1 MRRLNLQ
8 RCLSLATGVVIAA
21 ALSPSSAAAPTE
33 WQMLSNR
40 NGMLI
45 ERRHH
50 DDSRLYEVR
59 ATTYSP
65 LPPAAIF
72 ETIWNQREH
81 PQFVPYL
88 KRLDLLS
95 DTGDERVAYEQL
107 AVPFARDRDYTVR
120 IHKNV
125 DREAQRYE
133 VVFTNAS
140 DAGPPP
146 DRNHVRVTHIHGG
159 WLIEPGGDGKGTKVS
174 YQVLSAPG
182 GAIPSWI
189 VNRAQ
194 TDAAAK
200 LVRAMLQRTLDT
212 HK

>member
-1 MRRLNLQ
+1 MRRLSPQ
-8 RCLSLATGVVIAA
+8 RCLSLAAGVVIAA

-40 NGMLI
+40 DGMLI

-50 DDSRLYEVR
+50 DDARLYEVR

-95 DTGDERVAYEQL
+95 DT
-107 AVPFARDRDYTVR
+107 DR
-120 IHKNV
+120 KS
-125 DREAQRYE
+125 
-133 VVFTNAS
+133 VV
-140 DAGPPP
+140 
-146 DRNHVRVTHIHGG
+146 
-159 WLIEPGGDGKGTKVS
+159 
-174 YQVLSAPG
+174 
-182 GAIPSWI
+182 
-189 VNRAQ
+189 
-194 TDAAAK
+194 
-200 LVRAMLQRTLDT
+200 
-212 HK
+212 